1 MTKLPY
7 WTGRRG
13 ITMSVP
19 SILNRNFT
27 LTKPQFIGLLISF
40 YGTVFLFSIYLFT
53 FIKGNYDA
61 PDRLN
66 YYYFFSDPSYNRF
79 EPGFVLIGNFFNLIN
94 LSPESSLII
103 LAIILFI
110 ISIRTISKFFK
121 SKPFSSLFVFTIVF
135 FAVTG
140 IFSFAQL
147 RAALALWLSV
157 LFYVNY
163 VNDNSKRAL
172 IFLMLTPLIHSLTI
186 LFVAVVFAYHV
197 LKIRLSTIIILSS
210 LLAILIISNYEI
222 FFAFSGLDAYYVGY
236 FSELKHDLSRSPFVL
251 SYLFI
256 SGLLILLKYKYNLL
270 EYDIYLAGLPLTIMA
285 FITSI
290 DLFVKLSCPFIILAW
305 ILLFKIIIYSR
316 LYQSYKSIVFL
327 ILFLLSLCSIYYSTI
342 RYN

>member
-1 MTKLPY
+1 MNNNLKLIRSQFV
-7 WTGRRG
+7 GFL
-13 ITMSVP
+13 
-19 SILNRNFT
+19 IL
-27 LTKPQFIGLLISF
+27 F
-40 YGTVFLFSIYLFT
+40 YGTVFLLSLYLFA
-53 FIKGNYDA
+53 FIKGNYDVS
-61 PDRLN
+61 DRLN

-79 EPGFVLIGNFFNLIN
+79 EPGFVFIGKFFKLIN
-94 LSPESSLII
+94 LSPEFSLTVLAFII
-103 LAIILFI
+103 FI
-110 ISIRTISKFFK
+110 ISILTISKFFK

-147 RAALALWLSV
+147 RAALALWLSL
-157 LFYVNY
+157 LFYAIY
-163 VNDNSKRAL
+163 VKSGNKIAL
-172 IFLMLTPLIHSLTI
+172 FMLTLTPLIHTLTI

-197 LKIRLSTIIILSS
+197 LKIRLFTIIILSS

-236 FSELKHDLSRSPFVL
+236 FSELKHDLSKSPFVL

-256 SGLLILLKYKYNLL
+256 SIILILLKYKYNLD
-270 EYDIYLAGLPLTIMA
+270 EYNIYLAGLPLTIMA
-285 FITSI
+285 YISSI
-290 DLFVKLSCPFIILAW
+290 DLLVKLSCPFIILTW
-305 ILLFKIIIYSR
+305 ILIFKIIIYSR

>member
-1 MTKLPY
+1 M
-7 WTGRRG
+7 
-13 ITMSVP
+13 
-19 SILNRNFT
+19 NRNLI
-27 LTKPQFIGLLISF
+27 LTKSQFIGLLISF
-40 YGTVFLFSIYLFT
+40 YGTVILFCIYLVT

-66 YYYFFSDPSYNRF
+66 YFYFFSDPSYSRF
-79 EPGFVLIGNFFNLIN
+79 EPGFVFIGKIFNLIN
-94 LSPESSLII
+94 ISPESSLII
-103 LAIILFI
+103 LAFIIFI
-110 ISIRTISKFFK
+110 ISIRTITKFFN

-147 RAALALWLSV
+147 RAALALWLSL

-163 VNDNSKRAL
+163 VNNNSKRAL

-197 LKIRLSTIIILSS
+197 LKIRLFTIITLSS
-210 LLAILIISNYEI
+210 LLAILIISNYEL

-236 FSELKHDLSRSPFVL
+236 FFELKHDLSGSPFLISYVCISFLLFL
-251 SYLFI
+251 SRDLY
-256 SGLLILLKYKYNLL
+256 ILREYK
-270 EYDIYLAGLPLTIMA
+270 IYWAGLPLTIIA
-285 FITSI
+285 YFSDI
-290 DLFVKLSCPFIILAW
+290 DLFVKLSCPFIILSW
-305 ILLFKIIIYSR
+305 VLFLKIIIDSR
-316 LYQSYKSIVFL
+316 LYKSYKSIVFL

>member
-1 MTKLPY
+1 M
-7 WTGRRG
+7 
-13 ITMSVP
+13 
-19 SILNRNFT
+19 NRNLI
-27 LTKPQFIGLLISF
+27 LTKSQFIGLLISF
-40 YGTVFLFSIYLFT
+40 YGTVFLFFIYLFT

-61 PDRLN
+61 PDRLD

-79 EPGFVLIGNFFNLIN
+79 EPGFVLIGKFFNLIN
-94 LSPESSLII
+94 LSPESSIII
-103 LAIILFI
+103 LAFIIFI
-110 ISIRTISKFFK
+110 ISIRTITKFFN

-147 RAALALWLSV
+147 RAALALWLSL

-163 VNDNSKRAL
+163 VNNNSKRAL
-172 IFLMLTPLIHSLTI
+172 IILMLTPLIHSLTI

-197 LKIRLSTIIILSS
+197 LKIRLFTIIILSS
-210 LLAILIISNYEI
+210 LLAILIISNYEL

-236 FSELKHDLSRSPFVL
+236 FLELKHDLSRSPFLISYVCISFLLFL
-251 SYLFI
+251 SRDLD
-256 SGLLILLKYKYNLL
+256 ILREYK
-270 EYDIYLAGLPLTIMA
+270 IYWAGLPLTILA
-285 FITSI
+285 YFSDI
-290 DLFVKLSCPFIILAW
+290 DLLVKLSCPFIILSW
-305 ILLFKIIIYSR
+305 VLFLKIIIDSR